1 MASCG
6 DPSERKSV
14 QGIEPTY
21 KQRLYLQKHI
31 FDGER
36 VGSQNEFFVLQ
47 KLDGN
52 VVYFADGQQ
61 ASSTSIT
68 ADSGIYK
75 VDEKGQLKVNGV
87 LRFNFT
93 TLNPSEDEFHLSVL
107 TNEGS
112 LIVWQAVYEKSQGD
126 TVVPEE
132 TYIYVKQGIK
142 ASISYANNQE
152 RIELEVNI
160 TE

>member
-75 VDEKGQLKVNGV
+75 VDEKGQLKHPGGRIDDAHHHVEYLQHHPGDQRV
-87 LRFNFT
+87 GDGH
-93 TLNPSEDEFHLSVL
+93 PEDVSSFQFGKKAHGSIFMLSRCSM
-107 TNEGS
+107 NRGS
-112 LIVWQAVYEKSQGD
+112 SRSGSKMAMRLAV
-126 TVVPEE
+126 T
-132 TYIYVKQGIK
+132 
-142 ASISYANNQE
+142 A
-152 RIELEVNI
+152 
-160 TE
+160 